1 MIQAKVEGTSAG
13 GQSATL
19 DVESRYLSY
28 RSGNTW
34 SDRHDDGGEG
44 GERRRGR
51 KGEELVVVAIQARPA
66 FEIASTGGFTC
77 ISYPLFALASRK
89 DGRGRQEIIVYELNR
104 TKQRE
109 KVLQRCR
116 NGKGRFG

>member
-13 GQSATL
+13 GRSATL

-28 RSGNTW
+28 RSG
-34 SDRHDDGGEG
+34 
-44 GERRRGR
+44 RGR